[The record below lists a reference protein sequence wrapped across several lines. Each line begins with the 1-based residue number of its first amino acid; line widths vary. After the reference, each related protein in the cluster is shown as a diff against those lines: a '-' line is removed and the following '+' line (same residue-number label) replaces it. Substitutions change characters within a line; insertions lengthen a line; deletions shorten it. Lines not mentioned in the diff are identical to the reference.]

1 MADKKITALT
11 AATAVTTDDL
21 FHIVDSPGSSHS
33 NKKITTANSFNK
45 VPTFIGMNSFDSITA
60 PATAAIPVT
69 TAVSQT
75 TLTGTATGGTIAA
88 GSSGQLKVTM
98 QISGAHVHTLTPI
111 LFAQGTTVVTTGVGD
126 TCTFLYS
133 TTTTAQ
139 WWLISSND
147 ASAAAN
153 LVTT

>member
-21 FHIVDSPGSSHS
+21 FHIVDSPGSSPS
-33 NKKITTANSFNK
+33 NKKI
-45 VPTFIGMNSFDSITA
+45 PTFLGMNSFDSVTA

-75 TLTGTATGGTIAA
+75 TLTAAATDGTIAA
-88 GSSGQLKVTM
+88 GSSGQIKVVL

-111 LFAQGTTVVTTGVGD
+111 VFAQGTTVVTTGVGD
-126 TCTFLYS
+126 TATFLYS

-147 ASAAAN
+147 ASATAN
-153 LVTT
+153 LATT

>member
-21 FHIVDSPGSSHS
+21 FHIVDSPGSSPS
-33 NKKITTANSFNK
+33 NKKITTANIFNK
-45 VPTFIGMNSFDSITA
+45 VPTFLGMNSFDSISA
-60 PATAAIPVT
+60 PATSAIPVT

-75 TLTGTATGGTIAA
+75 TLAAVSTLGTIAA
-88 GSSGQLKVTM
+88 GVSGQLKVVL
-98 QISGAHVHTLTPI
+98 QISGAYVHTLTPI
-111 LFAQGTTVVTTGVGD
+111 VFAQGTTVVTTGVGD
-126 TCTFLYS
+126 TATFLYS

-147 ASAAAN
+147 ADAVAN
-153 LVTT
+153 LATA

>member
-21 FHIVDSPGSSHS
+21 FHIVDSPGSSPS
-33 NKKITTANSFNK
+33 NKKITTANIFNK
-45 VPTFIGMNSFDSITA
+45 IPTFLGMNSFDSVTA

-75 TLTGTATGGTIAA
+75 TLTATSTDSTIAA
-88 GSSGQLKVTM
+88 GSSGQLKCTL
-98 QISGAHVHTLTPI
+98 QIAGAYVHTLTPI
-111 LFAQGTTVVTTGVGD
+111 VFAQGTDVVTTGVGD
-126 TCTFLYS
+126 TTTFLYS

-147 ASAAAN
+147 ASGTAN
-153 LVTT
+153 LATT

>member
-21 FHIVDSPGSSHS
+21 FHIVDSPGSSPS
-33 NKKITTANSFNK
+33 NKKITTANIFNK
-45 VPTFIGMNSFDSITA
+45 IPTFLGMNSFDSITS

-69 TAVSQT
+69 TAVSQI
-75 TLTGTATGGTIAA
+75 TLTAAATAGTVAA
-88 GSSGQLKVTM
+88 GSSGQLKVTL
-98 QISGAHVHTLTPI
+98 QIAGAYVHTLTPI
-111 LFAQGTTVVTTGVGD
+111 VFAQGTTVVTTGVGD

>member
-21 FHIVDSPGSSHS
+21 FHIVDSPGSSPS
-33 NKKITTANSFNK
+33 NKKITTANIFNK
-45 VPTFIGMNSFDSITA
+45 VPTFLGMNSFDSITA

-75 TLTGTATGGTIAA
+75 TLTAAATGGTVAA
-88 GSSGQLKVTM
+88 GVSGQLKVTL
-98 QISGAHVHTLTPI
+98 QLAGAYVHTLTPI
-111 LFAQGTTVVTTGVGD
+111 VFAQGTTVVTTGIGD

-133 TTTTAQ
+133 TTGTAQ

-147 ASAAAN
+147 ASAVAN
-153 LVTT
+153 LVTG

>member
-1 MADKKITALT
+1 M
-11 AATAVTTDDL
+11 
-21 FHIVDSPGSSHS
+21 
-33 NKKITTANSFNK
+33 
-45 VPTFIGMNSFDSITA
+45 
-60 PATAAIPVT
+60 T

-75 TLTGTATGGTIAA
+75 TLTEAATAGSVAA
-88 GSSGQLKVTM
+88 GSSGQLKVTL
-98 QISGAHVHTLTPI
+98 QIAGAYVHTITPI
-111 LFAQGTTVVTTGVGD
+111 VFAQGTTVVTTGVGD
-126 TCTFLYS
+126 TATFLYS

>member
-21 FHIVDSPGSSHS
+21 FHIVDSPGSSPS
-33 NKKITTANSFNK
+33 NKKITTANIFNK
-45 VPTFIGMNSFDSITA
+45 VPTFLGMNSFDSVAA
-60 PATAAIPVT
+60 PATSAIPVT

-75 TLTGTATGGTIAA
+75 TLAAVSTLGTIAA
-88 GSSGQLKVTM
+88 GVSGQLKVVM
-98 QISGAHVHTLTPI
+98 QIACAHVHTITPI
-111 LFAQGTTVVTTGVGD
+111 VFAQGTTVVTTGVGD
-126 TCTFLYS
+126 TATFLYS

-147 ASAAAN
+147 ASATAN
-153 LVTT
+153 LATT

>member
-21 FHIVDSPGSSHS
+21 FHIVDSPGSSPS
-33 NKKITTANSFNK
+33 NKKITTANIFNK
-45 VPTFIGMNSFDSITA
+45 IPTFLGMNSFDSITA
-60 PATAAIPVT
+60 PSTAAVPVT

-75 TLTGTATGGTIAA
+75 TLTGTASGGTVAA
-88 GSSGQLKVTM
+88 GSSGQLKVTL
-98 QISGAHVHTLTPI
+98 QIAGAYVHTLTPI
-111 LFAQGTTVVTTGVGD
+111 VFAQGTTVVTTGVGD

-147 ASAAAN
+147 ASAVAN

>member
-21 FHIVDSPGSSHS
+21 FHIVDSPGSSPS
-33 NKKITTANSFNK
+33 NKKITTANIFNK
-45 VPTFIGMNSFDSITA
+45 IPTFLGMNSFDSITA
-60 PATAAIPVT
+60 PSTAAIPVT
-69 TAVSQT
+69 TAVTQT
-75 TLTGTATGGTIAA
+75 TLTGTATGGTVAA
-88 GSSGQLKVTM
+88 GSSGQLKVTL
-98 QISGAHVHTLTPI
+98 QIAGAHVHTLTPI
-111 LFAQGTTVVTTGVGD
+111 VFAQGTTVVTTGVGD

-147 ASAAAN
+147 ASAVAN

>member
-21 FHIVDSPGSSHS
+21 FHIVDSPGSSPS
-33 NKKITTANSFNK
+33 NKKITTANIFNK
-45 VPTFIGMNSFDSITA
+45 IPTFLGMNSFDSITA
-60 PATAAIPVT
+60 PSTAAIPVT

-75 TLTGTATGGTIAA
+75 TLTGTATGGTVAA
-88 GSSGQLKVTM
+88 GSSGQLKVTL

-111 LFAQGTTVVTTGVGD
+111 VFAQGTTVVTTGVGD

-147 ASAAAN
+147 ASAVAN